1 MRSPRSGAVA
11 CWRERKAFRCRTI
24 TSGGNRSRSR
34 RTFAGCWKV
43 PSKPRVQIPR
53 RGGSTDPRRGPREE
67 VAKAVHIRGWTR
79 ANGALA
85 YERDGPRFR
94 LLRVPHRTDQGGNVG
109 ILLIDDEDRLAGGKR
124 LECRGSKELHLR
136 ARSSAQDDDLRWRMD
151 PQFGC
156 EVIRSREHGTVPACL
171 ARERTDNLVL
181 APE

>member
-67 VAKAVHIRGWTR
+67 VAKAVHIRGWRR

-85 YERDGPRFR
+85 YERDGPRLR
-94 LLRVPHRTDQGGNVG
+94 LLRIPHRNDQWRDVSV
-109 ILLIDDEDRLAGGKR
+109 LLVDDEDRLAGGER
-124 LECRGSKELHLR
+124 LECRGAKGLYLR
-136 ARSSAQDDDLRWRMD
+136 IRPRAQDDDSRWRMD
-151 PQFGC
+151 PQFC
-156 EVIRSREHGTVPACL
+156 REVVR
-171 ARERTDNLVL
+171 
-181 APE
+181 